1 MNIDIHFN
9 LKTKI
14 ILLLVCITTIV
25 FCSFKFF
32 ECLNIQKALNS
43 NTEYNQTWLKISDN
57 LDKEKRSNF
66 SNYLNNNL
74 NLTYGENVLVSIPTN
89 NKMVVYSIFK
99 TESNNIID
107 MIKSLSSSQINF
119 RTNKNGEKWHPTNF
133 SIEDIKEAN
142 VTTSQGYWAIELKL
156 TKKGT
161 KKFADLTKSIIGEH
175 LGIFHDNILLTAPI
189 VREEIKSGTILISN
203 DGGISNNEALNIVSS
218 INSSNLSYKTISVD
232 RFNILTLCASIILI
246 ITALSILVLLT
257 ISTIQGFL
265 NKFKCKKCGYTN
277 KIGQKFCSKC
287 GEKLK

>member
-1 MNIDIHFN
+1 
-9 LKTKI
+9 
-14 ILLLVCITTIV
+14 
-25 FCSFKFF
+25 
-32 ECLNIQKALNS
+32 
-43 NTEYNQTWLKISDN
+43 
-57 LDKEKRSNF
+57 
-66 SNYLNNNL
+66 
-74 NLTYGENVLVSIPTN
+74 
-89 NKMVVYSIFK
+89 MVVYSIFK

-203 DGGISNNEALNIVSS
+203 NEALNIVSS

-277 KIGQKFCSKC
+277 KINQKFCSKC